1 MTKIRKGDEVVV
13 IAGKS
18 KGHRGNVLEVR
29 DGRVKVAGANKV
41 IKHVKPNPQLGIE
54 GGKVEQETYIDLS
67 NVMIYNPETKK
78 QDKIKIEISEETR
91 ENGKTKKV
99 RERVFK
105 STNKKVG

>member
-1 MTKIRKGDEVVV
+1 MSKIRKGDEVVV
-13 IAGKS
+13 IAGTS
-18 KGHRGNVLEVR
+18 KGHRGSVLEVK

-41 IKHVKPNPQLGIE
+41 TKHVRPNPQLGIE
-54 GGKVEQETYIDLS
+54 GGKVEQESFIDLS

-78 QDKIKIEISEETR
+78 QDKIKIEVTETKD
-91 ENGKTKKV
+91 ENGRVKFV

>member
-1 MTKIRKGDEVVV
+1 MSKIRKGDEVVV
-13 IAGKS
+13 IAGSS
-18 KGHRGNVLEVR
+18 KGHRGSVLEVK

-41 IKHVKPNPQLGIE
+41 IKHVRPNPQLGIE
-54 GGKVEQETYIDLS
+54 GGKVEQESFIDLS

-78 QDKIKIEISEETR
+78 QDKIKIEVTETTN
-91 ENGKTKKV
+91 ESGKVKPV

>member
-1 MTKIRKGDEVVV
+1 MSKIRKGDEVVV
-13 IAGKS
+13 IAGTS
-18 KGHRGNVLEVR
+18 KGHRGSVLEVK

-41 IKHVKPNPQLGIE
+41 TKHVRPNPQLGIE
-54 GGKVEQETYIDLS
+54 GGKVEEESFIDLS

-78 QDKIKIEISEETR
+78 QDKIKIEVTETKD
-91 ENGKTKKV
+91 ENGKVKFV

>member
-13 IAGKS
+13 ITGIS
-18 KGHRGNVLEVR
+18 KGHRGTVLEIK

-41 IKHVKPNPQLGIE
+41 TKHVKPNPQLGIE
-54 GGKVEQETYIDLS
+54 GGKVEQESFIDIS

-78 QDKIKIEISEETR
+78 QDKIKIEMTEETR
-91 ENGKTKKV
+91 ENGKTKVV

>member
-1 MTKIRKGDEVVV
+1 MSKIRKGDEVVV
-13 IAGKS
+13 IAGTS
-18 KGHRGNVLEVR
+18 KGHRGSVLEVK

-41 IKHVKPNPQLGIE
+41 TKHVRPNPQLGIE
-54 GGKVEQETYIDLS
+54 GGKVEQESFIDLS

-78 QDKIKIEISEETR
+78 QDKIKIEVTETKD
-91 ENGKTKKV
+91 ENGKVKFV

>member
-1 MTKIRKGDEVVV
+1 MSKIRKGDEVVV
-13 IAGKS
+13 IAGSS
-18 KGHRGNVLEVR
+18 KGHRGSVLEVK

-41 IKHVKPNPQLGIE
+41 TKHVRPNPQLGIE
-54 GGKVEQETYIDLS
+54 GGKVEQESFIDLS

-78 QDKIKIEISEETR
+78 QDKIKIEVTETKD
-91 ENGKTKKV
+91 ESGKVKFV

>member
-1 MTKIRKGDEVVV
+1 MSKIRKGDEVVV
-13 IAGKS
+13 IAGSS
-18 KGHRGNVLEVR
+18 KGHRGSVLEVK

-41 IKHVKPNPQLGIE
+41 TKHVRPNPQLGIE
-54 GGKVEQETYIDLS
+54 GGKVEQESFIDLS

-78 QDKIKIEISEETR
+78 QDKIKIEVTETKD
-91 ENGKTKKV
+91 ENGKVKFV

>member
-1 MTKIRKGDEVVV
+1 MSKIRKGDEVVV
-13 IAGKS
+13 IAGSS
-18 KGHRGNVLEVR
+18 KGHRGSVLEVK

-41 IKHVKPNPQLGIE
+41 TKHVRPNPQLGIE
-54 GGKVEQETYIDLS
+54 GGKVEQESFIDLS

-78 QDKIKIEISEETR
+78 QDKIKIEVTETKD
-91 ENGKTKKV
+91 ENGNVKFV

>member
-13 IAGKS
+13 ITGKS
-18 KGHRGNVLEVR
+18 KGHRGSVLEVR

-41 IKHVKPNPQLGIE
+41 IKHVKSNPQLGIE